1 MSSYRTTSPQDL
13 GSAEARRSSRSFLV
27 FLAWI
32 GAELAAYAALILVA
46 SDTAPR
52 NCGGLCFSPR
62 GTLILLGMMF
72 GLFVLVG
79 QLIIGLLLTT
89 AFTRRRMTSLAAGS
103 AAFFTTLVLSAL
115 VITGLAIT
123 QR

>member
-1 MSSYRTTSPQDL
+1 
-13 GSAEARRSSRSFLV
+13 V
-27 FLAWI
+27 FLGWI
-32 GAELAAYAALILVA
+32 GGELAAYGALILMA

-89 AFTRRRMTSLAAGS
+89 AFNRRRMTSLTAGS
-103 AAFFTTLVLSAL
+103 TAFFITLTLSAL
-115 VITGLAIT
+115 AIT
-123 QR
+123 TLAVTQR

>member
-1 MSSYRTTSPQDL
+1 MSSHPTTSPRDL
-13 GSAEARRSSRSFLV
+13 GDAEARRSSRSFLV
-27 FLAWI
+27 FLGWI
-32 GAELAAYAALILVA
+32 GGELAAYAALILVA

-52 NCGGLCFSPR
+52 NCGGLCFSQR

-79 QLIIGLLLTT
+79 QLIVGLLLTT
-89 AFTRRRMTSLAAGS
+89 AYDRRRMTSLAAGS
-103 AAFFTTLVLSAL
+103 AAFFTTFALTAL
-115 VITGLAIT
+115 VVALLAVT